1 MREYLEK
8 VDVKNA
14 EISSEAFHIDT
25 KLGVSVNY
33 EGNSKEEGYLSAGY
47 RDLASL
53 CARFALIDIMYE
65 GQKPPIILDDPFTN
79 FDEDKIDMAL
89 GLIEELS
96 KEKQILYFTC
106 HKSRAKK

>member
-1 MREYLEK
+1 
-8 VDVKNA
+8 
-14 EISSEAFHIDT
+14 
-25 KLGVSVNY
+25 
-33 EGNSKEEGYLSAGY
+33 
-47 RDLASL
+47 
-53 CARFALIDIMYE
+53 MYE

-106 HKSRAKK
+106 HESRSKK